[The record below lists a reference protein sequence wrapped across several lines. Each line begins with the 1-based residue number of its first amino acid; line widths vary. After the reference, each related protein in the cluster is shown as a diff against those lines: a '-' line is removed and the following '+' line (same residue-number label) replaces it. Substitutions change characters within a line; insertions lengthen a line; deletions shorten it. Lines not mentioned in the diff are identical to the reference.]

1 MKLGHKIRVGRQI
14 KGYSQEVMADL
25 LGISP
30 TAYAKMERGETK
42 VTEEKLSQI
51 AEVLGIDKEDLRR
64 FDEKMIFKNCNNIV
78 NGHNENQYNN
88 NDFEHERKAYLQ
100 TIALLT
106 AQNEQ
111 QQAFI
116 TQLLAQLAA
125 LQSAK

>member
-51 AEVLGIDKEDLRR
+51 AEVLGIDKEDLRS

-78 NGHNENQYNN
+78 HSANSTQYN